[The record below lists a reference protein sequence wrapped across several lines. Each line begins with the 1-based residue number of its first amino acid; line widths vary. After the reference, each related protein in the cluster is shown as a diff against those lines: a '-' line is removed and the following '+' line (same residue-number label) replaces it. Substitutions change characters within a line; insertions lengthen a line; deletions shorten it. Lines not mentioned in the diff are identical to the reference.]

1 MAKVKNTYQYVFKGS
16 VFRDL
21 LEEFSKETNKRN
33 YNRLPYHD
41 WKTLICFSKDVFITI
56 TINCD
61 ENFGRIDAS
70 DEYFVISPL
79 NDKSFGEFLFNYFVK
94 GGPQEMTGNDYLN
107 IAIGATTTNST
118 PDSRDGLTAKSASI
132 SSSTTTDLNTINIDG
147 SYYYNPYLTITDTKA
162 NKEDLAR
169 VEAKIDEHIRKEN
182 GKMKGFNFDF
192 GPMNSN
198 VVRLSMYGLAVKNKT
213 GTYVAYDATNS
224 TLMDVDILNFDGAQ
238 FLYKMPVAIKDIA
251 VGDIVI
257 HQGVPMFV
265 QNVVNT
271 NKSLVVVD
279 PVNGERKEIM
289 LARSPFGFDFATK
302 IVNFLGNMTATTAS
316 AENPF
321 GNMWMLL
328 AMSGDNKDMSDI
340 FPLMMASK
348 GNIDPMMMF
357 FMMGNKDKNNMLPL
371 IYMMSQNKTP
381 NGVIP
386 ASN

>member
-1 MAKVKNTYQYVFKGS
+1 MAKVKNTHQYVLEGS
-16 VFRDL
+16 SFRHL
-21 LEEFSKETNKRN
+21 LEKFSKEVNTKNS
-33 YNRLPYHD
+33 YNRLSYHD
-41 WKTLICFSKDVFITI
+41 WKTLIRFSKDTFITI

-61 ENFGRIDAS
+61 ANSILIETPN
-70 DEYFVISPL
+70 EYFVVSL
-79 NDKSFGEFLFNYFVK
+79 NDKSFGEFLFNHFLND
-94 GGPQEMTGNDYLN
+94 GGSQEMTGNDYLN
-107 IAIGATTTNST
+107 TCLNSSTSTSLADKVSNYGNTTYDWNTT
-118 PDSRDGLTAKSASI
+118 
-132 SSSTTTDLNTINIDG
+132 SSSS
-147 SYYYNPYLTITDTKA
+147 SYTLTITDAKA
-162 NKEDLAR
+162 DKEDLAR

-192 GPMNSN
+192 GPMNGN

-224 TLMDVDILNFDGAQ
+224 ALMDVDILNFDGAQ
-238 FLYKMPVAIKDIA
+238 FLYKMPVAIKDIVA
-251 VGDIVI
+251 GDIVI

-271 NKSLVVVD
+271 NKSLVVID

-328 AMSGDNKDMSDI
+328 AMSSDNKDMSDML
-340 FPLMMASK
+340 PLMMASK
-348 GNIDPMMMF
+348 GNIDPVMMF
-357 FMMGNKDKNNMLPL
+357 VCMNRDKQNMVPL
-371 IYMMSQNKTP
+371 LWMMMSQNKTS

>member
-1 MAKVKNTYQYVFKGS
+1 MAKVKNVHQYIFKGS
-16 VFRDL
+16 TFRDL
-21 LEEFSKETNKRN
+21 LEKFGKETNKRN

-41 WKTLICFSKDVFITI
+41 WKTLIRFSKDVFITI

-61 ENFGRIDAS
+61 ENFGRIRTS
-70 DEYFVISPL
+70 SNECFETPL
-79 NDKSFGEFLFNYFVK
+79 NDKSFGEFLFNYFIK
-94 GGPQEMTGNDYLN
+94 GGPQEMTGNEYLN
-107 IAIGATTTNST
+107 TC
-118 PDSRDGLTAKSASI
+118 L
-132 SSSTTTDLNTINIDG
+132 SSSTTVKISDCNTPTVDLNAINIDG
-147 SYYYNPYLTITDTKA
+147 NYYYNPYLTITDTKVD
-162 NKEDLAR
+162 KEDLAR

-182 GKMKGFNFDF
+182 EKMKGFNFDF

-213 GTYVAYDATNS
+213 GTYVAYDAANS
-224 TLMDVDILNFDGAQ
+224 ALMDVDILNFDGAQ

-251 VGDIVI
+251 AGDIVI

-289 LARSPFGFDFATK
+289 LARSPFGFDYATK

-328 AMSGDNKDMSDI
+328 AMSGDNKDMSDML
-340 FPLMMASK
+340 PLMMASK

-357 FMMGNKDKNNMLPL
+357 VCMNRDKQNMVPL
-371 IYMMSQNKTP
+371 LWMMMSQNKTS
-381 NGVIP
+381 NSVIP

>member
-1 MAKVKNTYQYVFKGS
+1 MAKVKNTHQYVFEGS
-16 VFRDL
+16 AFRYL
-21 LEEFSKETNKRN
+21 LEKFSKEVNTKNS
-33 YNRLPYHD
+33 YDRLPYHD
-41 WKTLICFSKDVFITI
+41 WKTLIRFSKEAFITI
-56 TINCD
+56 IINCD
-61 ENFGRIDAS
+61 ANSILIETSN
-70 DEYFVISPL
+70 EYFVVSL
-79 NDKSFGEFLFNYFVK
+79 NDKSFGEFLFNHFLSDD
-94 GGPQEMTGNDYLN
+94 GGSQEMTNNDYLN
-107 IAIGATTTNST
+107 TCLS
-118 PDSRDGLTAKSASI
+118 SSASI
-132 SSSTTTDLNTINIDG
+132 SSADKVSNYGNTTYDWNIT
-147 SYYYNPYLTITDTKA
+147 SSSSSSYLTITDTKA
-162 NKEDLAR
+162 DKEDLAR
-169 VEAKIDEHIRKEN
+169 VEAKIDNHIRKEN
-182 GKMKGFNFDF
+182 EKMKGFNFDF
-192 GPMNSN
+192 GPMNGS

-213 GTYVAYDATNS
+213 GTYVAYDAANS
-224 TLMDVDILNFDGAQ
+224 ALMDVDILNFDGAQ

-251 VGDIVI
+251 AGDIVI

-271 NKSLVVVD
+271 NKSLVVID

-289 LARSPFGFDFATK
+289 LARSPFNFDYATK

-328 AMSGDNKDMSDI
+328 AMSSDNKDMSDML
-340 FPLMMASK
+340 PLMMASQ

-371 IYMMSQNKTP
+371 IYMMSQNKTS

>member
-1 MAKVKNTYQYVFKGS
+1 MAKVKNIHQYVLEGS
-16 VFRDL
+16 TFRDL
-21 LEEFSKETNKRN
+21 LEKFSGEVYAKNS
-33 YNRLPYHD
+33 YDRLPYHD
-41 WKTLICFSKDVFITI
+41 WKTLIRFSKEAFITI
-56 TINCD
+56 IINCD
-61 ENFGRIDAS
+61 ANSILIETSN
-70 DEYFVISPL
+70 EYFVVSL
-79 NDKSFGEFLFNYFVK
+79 NDKSFGEFLFNHFLND
-94 GGPQEMTGNDYLN
+94 GGSQEMTGNDYLN
-107 IAIGATTTNST
+107 TCLS
-118 PDSRDGLTAKSASI
+118 SSASI
-132 SSSTTTDLNTINIDG
+132 SSADKIGNYSSTTSDWNTISIDG
-147 SYYYNPYLTITDTKA
+147 TYCNSYLTITDTKA
-162 NKEDLAR
+162 DKEDLAR

-182 GKMKGFNFDF
+182 EKMKGFNFDF
-192 GPMNSN
+192 GPMNGN

-213 GTYVAYDATNS
+213 GTYVAYDAANCA
-224 TLMDVDILNFDGAQ
+224 LMDVDILNFDGAQ

-251 VGDIVI
+251 AGDIVI

-271 NKSLVVVD
+271 NKSLVVID

-289 LARSPFGFDFATK
+289 LARSPFNFDYATK

-328 AMSGDNKDMSDI
+328 AISGDNKDMSDI
-340 FPLMMASK
+340 LPLMMASK

-371 IYMMSQNKTP
+371 IYMMSQNKTS
-381 NGVIP
+381 NSVIP